1 MNFFKFLKS
10 RLFIINII
18 IALFLIVVLIWGT
31 IKYLHIYTNQE
42 QKIEVPNLVGLT
54 VEEVKIVLDD
64 KMLDYALLETGSYN
78 PKIPKEAVLEQLPV
92 PGQIVK
98 EKRKI
103 YITINP
109 KGYASSPIP
118 PFYGRTKKEIEQLII
133 NSGFLVGEYEEV
145 EDIGT
150 VVRGLKFKG
159 KELISGDKLPK
170 MSVIDII
177 IGDGQLR

>member
-1 MNFFKFLKS
+1 MNFLKFLKS
-10 RLFIINII
+10 KPFIISLFVAII
-18 IALFLIVVLIWGT
+18 LVVLLIWGT
-31 IKYLHIYTNQE
+31 IKYLHVFTNQD

-54 VEEVKIVLDD
+54 VDEVKIVLDD
-64 KMLDYALLETGSYN
+64 RMLDYELLETGSYN
-78 PKIPKEAVLEQLPV
+78 PDIPKEAVLEQLPEA
-92 PGQIVK
+92 GQIVK

-109 KGYASSPIP
+109 DGYASAPIP
-118 PFYGRTKKEIEQLII
+118 PFYGRTKKEIQQLII
-133 NSGFLVGEYEEV
+133 NSGFLVGEYEEI

-159 KELISGDKLPK
+159 QELKSGDKLPK
-170 MSVIDII
+170 MSVIDVV